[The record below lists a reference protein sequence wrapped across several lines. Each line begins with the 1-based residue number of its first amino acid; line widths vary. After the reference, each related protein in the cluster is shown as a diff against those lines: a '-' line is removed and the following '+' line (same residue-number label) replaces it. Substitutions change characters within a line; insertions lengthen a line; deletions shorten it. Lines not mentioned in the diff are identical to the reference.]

1 MWNNP
6 VLRLV
11 TTEQTRWAYL
21 TRSGF
26 SICPTGKELFIHMI
40 NPLLTKLVRS
50 ISAECW
56 HRSSIR
62 PVKSALVFS
71 AFCVS
76 DESLGL
82 GNFPYPTFLAS
93 RWSPVS
99 DFQMLEMSLWWFNIF
114 VQDLPI
120 NNVLPW
126 LLVLLLNWVSLWF
139 HEGLEF
145 FIKDIMINCRFQTST
160 PNIFRVWYWFVLK
173 ILRSAFVFEDIPK
186 TWWCGC
192 ICFEGN
198 PSSIHPSK

>member
-50 ISAECW
+50 TPAECW
-56 HRSSIR
+56 HRSSIHPPCIR
-62 PVKSALVFS
+62 PPPHPPEKSALVFS

-93 RWSPVS
+93 RWSPVI

-114 VQDLPI
+114 VQDLPL

-126 LLVLLLNWVSLWF
+126 LLVLLFESRCGFMKASNSL
-139 HEGLEF
+139 
-145 FIKDIMINCRFQTST
+145 
-160 PNIFRVWYWFVLK
+160 
-173 ILRSAFVFEDIPK
+173 
-186 TWWCGC
+186 
-192 ICFEGN
+192 
-198 PSSIHPSK
+198 